1 LLHVSPEMG
10 AWTAIFDCPAGSSL
24 APHIHNEQDVR
35 GNPIVTQEISAYNAN
50 VPVDSERETFM
61 KSLSAL
67 GTVIVSTFLANSPVQ
82 AHHSFAMFDE
92 TKNVVLKGTVA
103 EFQWT
108 NPHSWI
114 LMMVSHAQGQ
124 PEPWAIQLDAPGA
137 LARQGWFPKSLTP
150 GMKVTAVIHPSSTAA
165 CGAASTWP

>member
-1 LLHVSPEMG
+1 
-10 AWTAIFDCPAGSSL
+10 
-24 APHIHNEQDVR
+24 
-35 GNPIVTQEISAYNAN
+35 VT
-50 VPVDSERETFM
+50 VDSERETFM
-61 KSLSAL
+61 KSLAAL
-67 GTVIVSTFLANSPVQ
+67 GTVVVTTFLANSPVQ

-114 LMMVSHAQGQ
+114 LMMVSNTQGQ

-150 GMKVTAVIHPSSTAA
+150 GMKVTAVIHPLKYSRMRGGKYVAVTFPDGTVMGQANLGNDG
-165 CGAASTWP
+165 GAQ